1 MLLAHPRHERTQGAL
16 PSHLCPHFAPETPIG
31 EQASVAR
38 ASIVSLSLLC
48 SGSSADRILDL
59 LLASSDIMCR
69 GCPAWPCLAVLGV
82 WITAVTSASASLHG
96 ALASSGGQQSH
107 ASSGGRQSHA
117 PVSSGWVEDDALASM
132 GGSTTQHEGGGTR
145 SLLEGA
151 TAAGGPR
158 PRIFVINVTE
168 RFRDEPEAWTW
179 IHTSLYGLELVGRG
193 RGGRGDEGA
202 VHLPVWFASDH
213 WVGAGEGGAEE
224 RATSSWFTL
233 HHGHWRIPPHTPS
246 SLTLPT
252 SLNSPYVHPLYSH

>member
-82 WITAVTSASASLHG
+82 WITAATSASASLHG
-96 ALASSGGQQSH
+96 ASSGGQQSH

-132 GGSTTQHEGGGTR
+132 GGSTTLHEGGGTR